1 MNKKTIITILLA
13 IVAMVGQAQIKSG
26 LNLCLRDEMTGQW
39 LIGLFDGYAIYN
51 CDYWEYAEVGKD
63 RVVLTKDGL
72 RKDIQLK
79 KNAVVIDG
87 KKHKTSVLTTQFLPD
102 YPSKDETSWPS
113 GINAEEGNF
122 TLRVC
127 VHTTKTEADF
137 VSYIHRLFDD
147 KQTVEHSK
155 IDEQGR
161 FEVRI
166 SVGAHLLGKIGSGE
180 QRYALALYRRCE
192 PAHLLDGWQICPIQ
206 Q

>member
-79 KNAVVIDG
+79 GQLHPSCLCPYNKNG
-87 KKHKTSVLTTQFLPD
+87 GGFCLLHPSSV
-102 YPSKDETSWPS
+102 
-113 GINAEEGNF
+113 
-122 TLRVC
+122 
-127 VHTTKTEADF
+127 
-137 VSYIHRLFDD
+137 
-147 KQTVEHSK
+147 
-155 IDEQGR
+155 
-161 FEVRI
+161 
-166 SVGAHLLGKIGSGE
+166 
-180 QRYALALYRRCE
+180 
-192 PAHLLDGWQICPIQ
+192 
-206 Q
+206 